1 MPHFYNVALGTA
13 DPNYQVP
20 IGYWMHRGCMPFVS
34 CGQFESH
41 NWPTMKPIIEEL
53 LRQGHQT
60 LFYAEGDWGDHLHSF
75 TELPDDSIV
84 YHVD

>member
-1 MPHFYNVALGTA
+1 
-13 DPNYQVP
+13 
-20 IGYWMHRGCMPFVS
+20 MHRGCMPFVS

-53 LRQGHQT
+53 WRQGHQT

-75 TELPDDSIV
+75 TELPDHSIV